1 MSRGDP
7 ATFLHLLSVA
17 AIPGLFAITLH
28 EVAHGWAARW
38 FGDRSAEFLGRL
50 SLNPLRHVD
59 PVGTV
64 VLPLMTLWMGGLVFG
79 WAKPVPVNAR
89 ALRNPH
95 RNMVAIAAA
104 GPLAN
109 LGMAVAWALLLRLV
123 GGVGSVTGEWMAD
136 MASFG
141 IYFNAL
147 LAVFNLLPVP
157 PLDGGR
163 VLRGLLP
170 RRLALRMDAIEPY
183 GLILVVALLFT
194 GVLGRFMGPVL
205 DAVTSLVLALAGVRG

>member
-64 VLPLMTLWMGGLVFG
+64 LLPLMTLWMGGLVFG

-123 GGVGSVTGEWMAD
+123 GGVGSVAGEWMAD

-205 DAVTSLVLALAGVRG
+205 DAVTSVVLALAGVRG